1 MKRALVTGV
10 TDKDTAD
17 LSQILL
23 EKGREVYNL
32 LAESVVEPR
41 WIRPVLTEQVTFIFE
56 KMTTKM
62 VEGDFARY
70 RDRNA

>member
-1 MKRALVTGV
+1 MKRALITGV

-23 EKGREVYNL
+23 EKGHEVYNL
-32 LAESVVEPR
+32 LADSVVEPR
-41 WIRPVLTEQVTFIFE
+41 WIRPVLIEQVTFIFE
-56 KMTTKM
+56 KVTAKM
-62 VEGDFARY
+62 VDGDFARY